1 MFIDTDEEYE
11 MEPLTFAAIPK
22 RPASP
27 VAKSIRK
34 LRAGNYW
41 LTENSCKSMW
51 RARCSFLTWTLS
63 NSRNRQNW
71 EITTI
76 KHTRNILI
84 TMVLLLE
91 APPESFV
98 LCRKG
103 DIGISNAL
111 YVQMVQRSGNDSE
124 SDLHGED
131 SQRTRESDDEDS
143 MSPFDDVTEED
154 DDSMPPLE
162 NATDNDDDSQ
172 VTKFFR

>member
-1 MFIDTDEEYE
+1 
-11 MEPLTFAAIPK
+11 
-22 RPASP
+22 
-27 VAKSIRK
+27 
-34 LRAGNYW
+34 
-41 LTENSCKSMW
+41 
-51 RARCSFLTWTLS
+51 
-63 NSRNRQNW
+63 
-71 EITTI
+71 
-76 KHTRNILI
+76 
-84 TMVLLLE
+84 MVLLLE